1 MKKPRSHRE
10 AGLFYGHRLR
20 CNAVDVRSDRIRRVG
35 YSALCRVSRTSSV
48 EISAIAASTRK

>member
-10 AGLFYGHRLR
+10 AGLFCGHRLR
-20 CNAVDVRSDRIRRVG
+20 CNGVDARSDRICRVG